1 MGRTFALEIKTRNAM
16 LRKTLVTLIAI
27 LLPFS
32 ALQAGDGKEVVKT
45 GPNVGILPAFNYNND
60 LGFQLGGLGQLYQYG
75 DGAIYPNYYHKFAAH
90 AYVFS
95 KGARQFVL
103 GYDSKYLVPGLRV
116 TVDAQYMD
124 NPLCGF
130 YGFNGA
136 VSPYHA
142 DLDLRKSDDG
152 KEGIAFYAL
161 WEKQLQVNLDLRG
174 RISDRLEWL
183 GGVQYSYQRYADVA
197 IDPYVGAETLYHQYC
212 ESGLIPEEDTFG
224 HRLELKAGVVYDTR
238 DFEANPE
245 RGSFCTVSLTGGL
258 SASTSRRG
266 SLLLSADLRK
276 YIPIIPSRLTF
287 AGQVAYQGLLAGS
300 LPFYALPAFAMRG
313 SYGRRTVGN
322 GVAWASTDLRLLVAR
337 FTALRQNIELG
348 LVGFADAGGVIQ
360 TYRLQEQKAQGGY
373 TIDKMGSGPYRS
385 IYEPDNA
392 TRERLHASAGGG
404 FFFAMNRNFITAVE
418 FGKPLDPM
426 DGNFGVYINLGFS
439 F

>member
-1 MGRTFALEIKTRNAM
+1 M
-16 LRKTLVTLIAI
+16 LRKMLVSLIAA
-27 LLPFS
+27 LFSLS
-32 ALQAGDGKEVVKT
+32 ALQAGDGKEIVKT
-45 GPNVGILPAFNYNND
+45 GLNAGILPAFNYNND
-60 LGFQLGGLGQLYQYG
+60 LGFQIGALGQLYQYG
-75 DGAIYPNYYHKFAAH
+75 DGSIYPNYYHKFAAH
-90 AYVFS
+90 AYVYS

-161 WEKQLQVNLDLRG
+161 WERQFLAKLDLRG
-174 RISDRLEWL
+174 RLTEHLDWL
-183 GGVQYSYQRYADVA
+183 GGAQYSYQRYADVS
-197 IDPYVGAETLYHQYC
+197 IDPYVGAETLFHQYQ
-212 ESGLIPEEDTFG
+212 ESGLIPESDTFG
-224 HRLELKAGVVYDTR
+224 HRLELKAGAVYDTR

-245 RGSFCTVSLTGGL
+245 RGSFCTVSLAAGL
-258 SASTSRRG
+258 SASTLTNG

-276 YIPIIPSRLTF
+276 YIPIIPSRLTL

-300 LPFYALPAFAMRG
+300 LPFYALPAFSMRG

-322 GVAWASTDLRLLVAR
+322 GVAWASADLRLLAAR
-337 FTALRQNIELG
+337 FTAFRQNVELG
-348 LVGFADAGGVIQ
+348 LVGFADAGGVVQ
-360 TYRLQEQKAQGGY
+360 PYRLPEQTALSGY
-373 TIDKMGSGPYRS
+373 YMDKMGAGPYRS
-385 IYEPDNA
+385 ICDPDAA
-392 TRERLHASAGGG
+392 TRDRLHASAGGG
-404 FFFAMNRNFITAVE
+404 FYFAMNRNFIVAVE

-426 DGNFGVYINLGFS
+426 DGTFGVYINLGFS